1 MSRNTRACSSAAAFR
16 TSCQVACDCGLSSVT
31 LEWVHTK
38 LSAISTPT
46 IPEEPGRVPD
56 RLRTASYW
64 ALALVFVAVYFGSL
78 FSPALLDDADSTHAE
93 AAREMF
99 VTGDY
104 VTLHVNGVRY
114 LEKAPLPYWL
124 VAICYHI
131 FGVNEFASRLPMAVS
146 VLLLGVLAVVWG
158 RRAFGERAGI
168 YAGLFVYTAAGVF
181 LFTRILIPDVLLS
194 LLIAASLYFFLTAL
208 EPGGRPWRSY
218 AGYACMALG
227 VLTKGLI
234 ALAFPGGAAVLY
246 LALTGEWRRWREF
259 RMMSGLALFM
269 LIAAPW
275 HILAGLR
282 NTGGQGGH
290 GFFWFYF
297 VNEHFLRFLG
307 KRYPRDYNKLPW
319 ALYWSLHLVWLFP
332 WSLYL
337 PAAVRTIIDE
347 RRRWRRRD
355 FGGRT
360 RLLCWILAGLV
371 LAFFAIST
379 NQEYYTFP
387 AYFPLL
393 MLLADGMTRCELSD
407 CVLGVRKGWLRISA
421 GALAVVGL
429 AVSVTLLTLLWQSR
443 HLPFEPD
450 IGNVLATHN
459 MDTDTLSTSHMLDL
473 SYASFAALRLPAG
486 LAAVALLVAPLI
498 SFLLRIR
505 RRHYAATWALAA
517 GMAVFLVA
525 AHIAL
530 GRFGPYLS
538 SRDLAR
544 EIGAR
549 ARPEDRVMIYGD
561 QAFGSS
567 LLFYLQ
573 RRVDLVEGRTTSMW
587 FGSTFPDAPKIY
599 LTDADL
605 QRDWTGP
612 ERVFLFVPSH
622 LKAKVDGLLPSKF
635 TVAQVSGKC
644 VYSNRP

>member
-1 MSRNTRACSSAAAFR
+1 MI
-16 TSCQVACDCGLSSVT
+16 
-31 LEWVHTK
+31 
-38 LSAISTPT
+38 AISTPT
-46 IPEEPGRVPD
+46 ISETKRDVSGI
-56 RLRTASYW
+56 LRTASYW
-64 ALALVFVAVYFGSL
+64 ALAAVFAVVYFAAL

-99 VTGDY
+99 VSGDY

-124 VAICYHI
+124 VAFSYHI
-131 FGVNEFASRLPMAVS
+131 FGVNEFATRLPMAVS
-146 VLLLGVLAVVWG
+146 VLLLGLLALVWT

-168 YAGLFVYTAAGVF
+168 YAGLFVYTCAGVF
-181 LFTRILIPDVLLS
+181 LFTRVLIPDVLLS
-194 LLIAASLYFFLTAL
+194 LLIAASLYFFLSAL
-208 EPGGRPWRSY
+208 ELHTRAWRWY

-234 ALAFPGGAAVLY
+234 ALVFPGGAAFLY
-246 LALTGEWRRWREF
+246 LALTGDWRRWREF
-259 RMMSGLALFM
+259 RLASGSALFL

-282 NTGGQGGH
+282 NSGGADGH

-337 PAAVRTIIDE
+337 PTAIRVAIDE
-347 RRRWRRRD
+347 RKSQSRD
-355 FGGRT
+355 FGART
-360 RLLCWILAGLV
+360 GLLCWILAGLV
-371 LAFFAIST
+371 LVFFAIST

-387 AYFPLL
+387 AYLPLL
-393 MLLADGMTRCELSD
+393 MLLADGIARCEWND
-407 CVLGVRKGWLRISA
+407 CQGMRKGWLRISA
-421 GALAVVGL
+421 GILAVVGV
-429 AVSVTLLTLLWQSR
+429 AAGATLLIVLWRSR
-443 HLPFEPD
+443 KLPFEPD
-450 IGNVLATHN
+450 IGTVLAKHN

-473 SYASFAALRLPAG
+473 SYASFAALRLPAA
-486 LAAVALLVAPLI
+486 LAAAGLLVFPLT
-498 SFLLRIR
+498 SFLLRLR
-505 RRHYAATWALAA
+505 RRHNMASWVLAA

-530 GRFGPYLS
+530 GRFGPCLS
-538 SRDLAR
+538 SKDLAR
-544 EIGAR
+544 AIAAQE
-549 ARPEDRVMIYGD
+549 RPGDRVMIYGD

-573 RRVDLVEGRTTSMW
+573 RPIELVEGRTTSMW

-599 LTDADL
+599 LTNADL
-605 QRDWTGP
+605 LHEWSAQG
-612 ERVFLFVPSH
+612 RVFLFVPSH
-622 LKAKVDGLLPSKF
+622 LKATVDELLPFKF
-635 TVAQVSGKC
+635 VVAEVSGKY